1 MKTFVCTCGT
11 SVLTKRTINI
21 DDITSVSLSRW
32 KELQDDIDS
41 IRDRTV
47 ETLSLLDISRNIN
60 ETSAEIKSL
69 VKMGLGKNDTVI
81 LLSTDTI
88 DGKLSAEIVKWYLSQ
103 NSLCDEQCIQIEV
116 IEGLQAKDGQRFRK
130 TGLIN
135 LFNLL
140 IRFEHD
146 NVVFNPTGGF
156 KSVVPYLSLM
166 GMLFN
171 KPVQYIH
178 EDSNDVIS
186 LINIPLLIDEDIIFR
201 VEDKLRRIENQSS
214 ISKEEWMKGLDYH
227 DRRFDSLIE
236 EQEKEITLSGIGLI
250 FWEKFKLDYPGDLER
265 DDRSAGQKENK
276 LHQQGI
282 SHHGRDRLI
291 KIADRLLPSP
301 FVHGIPNSCDYQP
314 HTKEWIRPLKSTE
327 ATSHLQREIDG
338 LCIVTDINT
347 DEGFSFLLQTT
358 AKSYSENERI
368 ATILK
373 RIFFK

>member
-1 MKTFVCTCGT
+1 MKTFICTCGT
-11 SVLTKRTINI
+11 SVLTKRNINI
-21 DDITSVSLSRW
+21 DDITSEPLTRW

-41 IRDRTV
+41 IRYRTV
-47 ETLSLLDISRNIN
+47 EALSILDMNRNIS

-69 VKMGLGKNDTVI
+69 VKMGLEKNDKVI

-88 DGKLSAEIVKWYLSQ
+88 DGKLSAEIVKRYLSQ
-103 NSLCDEQCIQIEV
+103 NSLCDERSISIEV
-116 IEGLQAKDGQRFRK
+116 VDGLQAKDGQRFRK
-130 TGLIN
+130 IGLIN

-140 IRFEHD
+140 TRFEHD

-201 VEDKLRRIENQSS
+201 VEDKLRRIENESS
-214 ISKEEWMKGLDYH
+214 ISKEEWMEGLDYY

-250 FWEKFKLDYPGDLER
+250 FWERFKSNYPEDLER
-265 DDRSAGQKENK
+265 DNRPANQKENK
-276 LHQQGI
+276 LLQIGV
-282 SHHGRDRLI
+282 SHHGIDRLL
-291 KIADRLLPSP
+291 KIADRLLISP
-301 FVHGIPNSCDYQP
+301 FVHGIPNSCNYQRYA
-314 HTKEWIRPLKSTE
+314 KKWVKPLSSSRAKD
-327 ATSHLQREIDG
+327 HLQREVEGI
-338 LCIVTDINT
+338 CIITDINT
-347 DEGFSFLLQTT
+347 DEGFSFLIQTT
-358 AKSYSENERI
+358 ARTFSENERI
-368 ATILK
+368 SVILEK
-373 RIFFK
+373 KLL